1 VLFTTHYLVLRGFY
15 AIERTR
21 TVFWVQCLIAATNIA
36 LAVAVTQQVG
46 PAGTAPGL
54 VLAYA
59 GSYLVGAVASYSLL
73 RHVLGG
79 LETPV
84 LVRFLVRLLI
94 AAGLAVGVAWAVRQG
109 LELVWAPTGGDAR
122 GPAATSGEA
131 KAQALVAL
139 GVTGLVDVLVFLLL
153 ARIMRITEVTS
164 VVAALTGRV
173 RR

>member
-1 VLFTTHYLVLRGFY
+1 
-15 AIERTR
+15 
-21 TVFWVQCLIAATNIA
+21 
-36 LAVAVTQQVG
+36 
-46 PAGTAPGL
+46 

-94 AAGLAVGVAWAVRQG
+94 AAGLAAGVAWAVRQG
-109 LELVWAPTGGDAR
+109 LELVWTPTAGDAR
-122 GPAATSGEA
+122 APAATSGEA

-139 GVTGLVDVLVFLLL
+139 GVTGVVDVLTFLLL

-164 VVAALTGRV
+164 VIAALTGRV
-173 RR
+173 CR